1 MKKVLKGAKDGTK
14 MGPPWGPLWEKSGK
28 KPTKRDECFFGNW
41 GIDLSLNKYIHI
53 YYICIRM
60 FIHKTRLGIYW
71 VYRYIPR

>member
-1 MKKVLKGAKDGTK
+1 
-14 MGPPWGPLWEKSGK
+14 MGQRWDHHGDLFGKNPEK

>member
-1 MKKVLKGAKDGTK
+1 MGTSLGKIRKKSQQKEMNVFLEIGGLIYLCTY
-14 MGPPWGPLWEKSGK
+14 
-28 KPTKRDECFFGNW
+28 
-41 GIDLSLNKYIHI
+41 INKYIHI